1 MSFDSPVF
9 EYEELIDMYQE
20 ICMLLEDKP
29 DLLQVFKN
37 LINNDDL
44 NYETETSSEE
54 EEYSDSE
61 VANETIQV
69 NTDDNGFHSLL

>member
-20 ICMLLEDKP
+20 ICMVLEDRP

-44 NYETETSSEE
+44 NYETESSSEE
-54 EEYSDSE
+54 EEYSDNE
-61 VANETIQV
+61 VATETIQV
-69 NTDDNGFHSLL
+69 KTDDNGFHSLL

>member
-20 ICMLLEDKP
+20 ICMVLEDRP

-44 NYETETSSEE
+44 NYETESSSEE

-61 VANETIQV
+61 VATETIQV
-69 NTDDNGFHSLL
+69 KTDDNGFHSLL

>member
-20 ICMLLEDKP
+20 ICMVLEDRA

-44 NYETETSSEE
+44 NYETESSSEE
-54 EEYSDSE
+54 EEYSDNE
-61 VANETIQV
+61 VATETIQV
-69 NTDDNGFHSLL
+69 KTDDNGFHSLL

>member
-54 EEYSDSE
+54 EEYSDTE
-61 VANETIQV
+61 VCDETIQV

>member
-1 MSFDSPVF
+1 MSFNSPVF

-29 DLLQVFKN
+29 DLLKVFKN

-61 VANETIQV
+61 VCTETIQV
-69 NTDDNGFHSLL
+69 KTDNNGFHSLL

>member
-20 ICMLLEDKP
+20 ICMVLEDKP

-44 NYETETSSEE
+44 NYETESTASS

-61 VANETIQV
+61 VVVEKITLKEEGE
-69 NTDDNGFHSLL
+69 GFIH

>member
-20 ICMLLEDKP
+20 ICMVLEDRA

-44 NYETETSSEE
+44 NYETESSSEE
-54 EEYSDSE
+54 EEYSDNE
-61 VANETIQV
+61 VVTETIQV
-69 NTDDNGFHSLL
+69 KTDDNGFHSLL

>member
-1 MSFDSPVF
+1 MSFNSPVF

-29 DLLQVFKN
+29 DLLKVFKN

-44 NYETETSSEE
+44 NYETETSSED

-61 VANETIQV
+61 VCTETIQV
-69 NTDDNGFHSLL
+69 KTDNNGFHSLL